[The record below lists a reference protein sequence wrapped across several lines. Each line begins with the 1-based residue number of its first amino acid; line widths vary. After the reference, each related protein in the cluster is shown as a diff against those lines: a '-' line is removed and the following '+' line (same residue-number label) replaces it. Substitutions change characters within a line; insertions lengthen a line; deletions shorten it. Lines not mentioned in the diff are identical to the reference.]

1 MTSGV
6 PQGRNREVTGSNPVE
21 VRIFSGFS
29 SISKI
34 ASITARIIAY
44 LTTVV
49 IIMQICD
56 VLRGCAPCCVCD
68 SIAHNCIG
76 QCHKAYHCKT
86 FHLIENLILT
96 FASLGGWLVE
106 SFTEI

>member
-6 PQGRNREVTGSNPVE
+6 PEGRNLEVTGSNPVE

-56 VLRGCAPCCVCD
+56 VLRGCAPCCVGLPTPL
-68 SIAHNCIG
+68 IAAERGPKSATVVVLLPIS
-76 QCHKAYHCKT
+76 AIL
-86 FHLIENLILT
+86 FHQYKWVSEKHEQWSRI
-96 FASLGGWLVE
+96 
-106 SFTEI
+106 